1 MLYQIAKLALSSQC
15 SIGSAQPVFWN
26 AADPSRFVTPDLFI
40 RFESPDSL
48 FESWYAWERGAP
60 EVAVEILS
68 DSDATEL
75 AWQNRLRNYHEL
87 GVEEVV
93 RFDPVAPA
101 DGLRV
106 WNRVH
111 GDLVERDL
119 EDPRIAESSMLGLYW
134 VVIKNAT
141 LGRVLRLAKDNSGG
155 RLLPTPVEREA
166 RRRREA
172 ELRVRELE
180 QKLKNK

>member
-1 MLYQIAKLALSSQC
+1 
-15 SIGSAQPVFWN
+15 
-26 AADPSRFVTPDLFI
+26 
-40 RFESPDSL
+40 
-48 FESWYAWERGAP
+48 
-60 EVAVEILS
+60 
-68 DSDATEL
+68 
-75 AWQNRLRNYHEL
+75 
-87 GVEEVV
+87 
-93 RFDPVAPA
+93 
-101 DGLRV
+101 
-106 WNRVH
+106 
-111 GDLVERDL
+111 
-119 EDPRIAESSMLGLYW
+119 MLGLYW